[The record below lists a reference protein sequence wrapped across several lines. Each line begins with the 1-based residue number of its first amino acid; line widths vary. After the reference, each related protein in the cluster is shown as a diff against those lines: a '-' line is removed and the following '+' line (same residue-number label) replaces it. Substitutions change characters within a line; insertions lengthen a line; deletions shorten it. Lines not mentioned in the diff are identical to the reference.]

1 MPSSRRAG
9 AQLIAMLAGMT
20 ILSQFFR
27 VSNGVIA
34 PELIRD
40 LALTPAALGF
50 ANGAF
55 FLALGVMQIP
65 CGVLFDRYGPRRTVA
80 ALTLVAVGG
89 ALLHAIVATGAGL
102 TAARLLLGVGCGGS
116 FMGAVVL
123 SSRWFPGE
131 RLTTVLSW
139 VFALS
144 NLGTLLGATPLAWA
158 AGTIGWRGAFVVM
171 AAATALVGILFYA
184 FVRDAP
190 NGSEREARSDSLL
203 QVARGL
209 GEVVRTPGLPRI
221 LAIHLFAY
229 ASMLTVLGL
238 WAGPYLN
245 DVFGLDAIA
254 RGNVLL
260 AMGAAQVLGIL
271 CYGPLDRLVNSR
283 KKVVCGGALL
293 TILVLGA
300 LAVPERLSVSLAV
313 ALLVLHGFVTA
324 YGIVIVAHGRSLFPV
339 HLAGR
344 GVTVVNMA
352 QVVGCAGLPIG
363 TGFIVDAFTVAGGG
377 ATAAA
382 YRMTFAAIAVLLALG
397 LCAYAGARDSHPRSD
412 KPLSG

>member
-1 MPSSRRAG
+1 M
-9 AQLIAMLAGMT
+9 AMLAGMT
-20 ILSQFFR
+20 ILSQFYR

-40 LALTPAALGF
+40 LGLTPAVLGF
-50 ANGAF
+50 ANGVF
-55 FLALGVMQIP
+55 FLPLGALQIP
-65 CGVLFDRYGPRRTVA
+65 CGILFDRYGPRRTVA
-80 ALTLVAVGG
+80 ALTVIAVA
-89 ALLHAIVATGAGL
+89 GAGL
-102 TAARLLLGVGCGGS
+102 HAVVESGTGLAVARFLLGVGCGGS
-116 FMGAVVL
+116 FMSAVVL

-158 AGTIGWRGAFVVM
+158 AATIGWRGAFVVM
-171 AAATALVGILFYA
+171 AVVTALVGLLFFI

-190 NGSEREARSDSLL
+190 DGAGQDARAESLP
-203 QVARGL
+203 QVVRGL
-209 GEVVRTPGLPRI
+209 GDVFRMPGLPRI

-238 WAGPYLN
+238 WAGPYLH
-245 DVFGLDAIA
+245 DVYGLDAIG

-260 AMGAAQVLGIL
+260 AMGAGQVLGIL

-283 KKVVCGGALL
+283 KKVVIGGALL

-300 LAVPERLSVSLAV
+300 LAIPERLPVSLAV
-313 ALLVLHGFVTA
+313 TLLVLHSFVTA
-324 YGIVIVAHGRSLFPV
+324 YGIVIVAHGRSLFPA

-352 QVVGCAGLPIG
+352 QVIGCAGLPIG
-363 TGFIVDAFTVAGGG
+363 TGFIVDAFTLPGGG
-377 ATAAA
+377 APLIA
-382 YRMTFAAIAVLLALG
+382 YRMTFAVIAILLALG
-397 LCAYAGARDSHPRSD
+397 LWAYTGVRDSHPRTD
-412 KPLSG
+412 TPVSG